1 MRDDNLIELVSLIRS
16 GEPREALVKVFR
28 DATARRVPYWRD

>member
-1 MRDDNLIELVSLIRS
+1 MRDDNLIEFVSLVRR
-16 GEPREALVKVFR
+16 GEPREALVKAFR